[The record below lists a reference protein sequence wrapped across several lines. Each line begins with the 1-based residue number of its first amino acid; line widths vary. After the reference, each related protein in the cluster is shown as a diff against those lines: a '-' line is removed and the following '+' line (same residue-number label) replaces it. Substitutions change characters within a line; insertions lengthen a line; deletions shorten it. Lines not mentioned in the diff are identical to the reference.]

1 MAIQNISVGSAAN
14 DGTGDDLREA
24 FIKINQN
31 FQTLDSTAE
40 QTGGNLGSAGAEVFS
55 KLENNQLKFRRLVAG
70 TNISLSQLENT
81 ITIESTAN
89 SNFII
94 SGDTGSL
101 IAGNGASFS
110 IQGADAIQVHAD
122 ENSKTI
128 TISGNLASDSIPT
141 LSATLNADNNNIINV
156 NNVIAAN
163 LVPTNIN
170 NVNYYESIGRY
181 TEGFDMGKLD
191 TNITSILDWVV
202 AQQGV
207 DLGTVVIPA
216 NSSIDLGSIV

>member
-40 QTGGNLGSAGAEVFS
+40 QTAGNLGSAGAEVFS

-81 ITIESTAN
+81 ITIESTTN

-170 NVNYYESIGRY
+170 NVNYYESTGRY
-181 TEGFDMGKLD
+181 TEGFG
-191 TNITSILDWVV
+191 
-202 AQQGV
+202 
-207 DLGTVVIPA
+207 
-216 NSSIDLGSIV
+216 